1 MGRRHPGSV
10 GLSNR
15 EKLREAQKLR
25 TRGLSLSKIAEQT
38 GTPIGTVK
46 NWSAAKLL
54 KHSDPVPARQVLEEL
69 LAGVPRRSADLG
81 AARVLYAMDESAT
94 ADSATTE
101 YDEVEFMDGDP
112 PDGQARP
119 YARLQVWQ

>member
-54 KHSDPVPARQVLEEL
+54 EHYDPVPARQVLEEL
-69 LAGVPRRSADLG
+69 LADPAPNIRLG

-94 ADSATTE
+94 AYLATTE